1 MALVL
6 TGATIIAV
14 DGNNEVLT
22 GSDVRIEGP
31 IIAAVGP
38 SLAEPGDAVLDC
50 SDGVIVP
57 GLVNVHT
64 HAATGLYRGLADDL
78 PREFWPPAFRVPGQ
92 ECFRLEDYQ
101 QSLRAVCAELLLN
114 GVTCIADRLDNM
126 DKLAPVIAAS
136 GLRAVVGHT
145 LSDARGVADWA
156 TCDRVIETYGIDP
169 ARRVF
174 AGLAPHA
181 LDSCSDSLLRA
192 CASRAERLG
201 CRIFIHVAQSAA
213 EVAAI
218 RSRGYS
224 GALSCL
230 VATGLVGPHV
240 VAAHG
245 IYLTD
250 AEIAAWPR
258 HGMSIA
264 HCPASNL
271 KLEARTLAI
280 HRLHG
285 KVAIGLGTDW
295 AASNNSWDLL
305 AEARLAALVGKML
318 ADDPTVLKAQD
329 IIRLLTIDAARVLGL
344 DHMIGSIEPGKRA
357 DLLVFDANRLSMSPM
372 HDPVANIIYS
382 AGNRAIRDVMVDG
395 EWCVRHGS
403 LVRGEEATLAKAHS
417 RLAELAMRRRS

>member
-6 TGATIIAV
+6 TGATIVTV
-14 DGNNEVLT
+14 DRNNQVLT
-22 GSDVRIEGP
+22 GADVRIDGP
-31 IIAAVGP
+31 LIGAIGP
-38 SLAEPGDAVLDC
+38 SLTDPNDAVLDC

-57 GLVNVHT
+57 GFVNVHT
-64 HAATGLYRGLADDL
+64 HAATGLFRGLAEDL

-92 ECFRLEDYQ
+92 ERFRLEDYQ
-101 QSLRAVCAELLLN
+101 LSLRAVCAELLLN
-114 GVTCIADRLDNM
+114 GVTCIADRLGNM
-126 DKLAPVIAAS
+126 DELAPIIDES

-145 LSDARGVADWA
+145 LSDARGVADWT

-169 ARRVF
+169 ARRVC

-181 LDSCSDSLLRA
+181 LDSCSDALLRA
-192 CASRAERLG
+192 CAARAEQLG

-218 RSRGYS
+218 RSRGYD
-224 GALSCL
+224 GALSCM
-230 VATGLVGPHV
+230 VATGLVGAHV

-250 AEIAAWPR
+250 GEIAAWPR

-271 KLEARTLAI
+271 KIEARTLAI

-295 AASNNSWDLL
+295 SATNNSWDLL

-318 ADDPTVLKAQD
+318 ADDPTVLKAHD
-329 IIRLLTIDAARVLGL
+329 IMRMLTIDAARVLGL

-357 DLLVFDANRLSMSPM
+357 DLLILDASRLSMSPM
-372 HDPVANIIYS
+372 HDPVANVIYS
-382 AGNRAIRDVMVDG
+382 AGSRAIRDVMVDG
-395 EWCVRHGS
+395 EWCVRRGS
-403 LVRGEEATLAKAHS
+403 LVRGEEAALARAHS
-417 RLAELAMRRRS
+417 RRAELAVGRRS